1 MGQEDP
7 LEKKGQPTLVFLL
20 GKIPWT
26 EVHGGLRFM
35 GSQRVVHDLATE
47 YTHKYGYTD
56 ISFSY
61 ISRSGI
67 LNYKVVP
74 LLIFFQEPLSCFP

>member
-1 MGQEDP
+1 MAIHS
-7 LEKKGQPTLVFLL
+7 

-26 EVHGGLRFM
+26 EGLGGLRFM

-47 YTHKYGYTD
+47 HTHKYGNTD
-56 ISFSY
+56 ISSSY

-67 LNYKVVP
+67 LTNKVVP
-74 LLIFFQEPLSCFP
+74 LLIFQEPLSCFP